1 MKKSFLIF
9 AILFFNNCFAQNDLE
24 LKIINDTIKK
34 VSIFDNNNIIYS
46 LKNNSNKNYL
56 VILDSEEFNEDGDYN
71 VEPMFIGL
79 PDFYVFEKQTLLVNS
94 PAFHHG
100 TNKFNINTS
109 HIDFTNFEKSFS
121 KLFSERDIE
130 IAYRVN
136 KNIINLKS
144 GEVKY
149 FSTRVDFPAYKSR
162 SVDLKNKSEYY
173 FQMSLQVPKDIVEKY
188 FQPIYKKNDNE
199 VIFVGQIFSNKIPL
213 HYEVYNDK

>member
-1 MKKSFLIF
+1 MKNLFVITAIFL
-9 AILFFNNCFAQNDLE
+9 FNNCFAQNDLE

-46 LKNNSNKNYL
+46 LKNNSDKNYL
-56 VILDSEEFNEDGDYN
+56 IILDSDEFNEDGDYN
-71 VEPMFIGL
+71 VEPMFVGL

-100 TNKFNINTS
+100 RNKFNIETS
-109 HIDFTNFEKSFS
+109 HIDFINFEKLFS
-121 KLFSERDIE
+121 KLFNDRDLE

-136 KNIINLKS
+136 KNIIKLKS
-144 GEVKY
+144 GEKKY

-162 SVDLKNKSEYY
+162 SVYLKNKSEYY
-173 FQMSLQVPKDIVEKY
+173 FQISLQIPKDIVEKY
-188 FQPIYKKNDNE
+188 YKPIRDKNKND

-213 HYEVYNDK
+213 IYEVYND